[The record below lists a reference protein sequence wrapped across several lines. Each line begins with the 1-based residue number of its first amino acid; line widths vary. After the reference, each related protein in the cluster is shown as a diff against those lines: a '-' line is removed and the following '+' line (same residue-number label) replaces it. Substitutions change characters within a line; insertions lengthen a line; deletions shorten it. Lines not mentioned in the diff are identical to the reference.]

1 MVSAVP
7 AHLVFGGLG
16 VGKTSTILELLK
28 SAPPDQT
35 WAVFINEFG
44 RVPIDPELFNGE
56 ARDDGRLVVH
66 ESRGGCIC
74 CSGALDL
81 AAGIQEI
88 VTKFQPDR
96 LIIEPTGLS
105 NPILLKDQLLK
116 NGNSWGI
123 SLESCIGVLDV
134 RLVGHERFK
143 EMPFVRSIVACSD
156 YILGSKADLAE
167 EGVRTRFVETVSQW
181 IPDLEQIH
189 ISRDMLCDANWI
201 QPTNSSATTF
211 FFQQQEHSQRI
222 LNMEESELPESR
234 GRRFIENSSTHTAL
248 GWIFGANVSFDK
260 QVLLPQIREITA
272 NDARFVR
279 LKGILR
285 TSEGW
290 KVIQYSQ
297 GDVPTS
303 EDCNAREDSRLEII
317 FEGNLADVETIETL
331 IIGSMSSA

>member
-7 AHLVFGGLG
+7 AHLVLGGLG

-35 WAVFINEFG
+35 WAVFVNEFG

-56 ARDDGRLVVH
+56 ARDEGRFVVH

-81 AAGIQEI
+81 AVGIQEI
-88 VTKFQPDR
+88 VTNFQPDR

-116 NGNSWGI
+116 NGDRWGV

-156 YILGSKADLAE
+156 HILGSKADLTDD
-167 EGVRTRFVETVSQW
+167 GVITRFVETVGQW
-181 IPDLEQIH
+181 TPDPAQIH
-189 ISRDMLCDANWI
+189 ISRDMLSDANWT
-201 QPTNSSATTF
+201 QPAGNSAKTF
-211 FFQQQEHSQRI
+211 FFQQQEHSQQI
-222 LNMEESELPESR
+222 LNMEESELPGSR

-248 GWIFGANVSFDK
+248 GWIFSANVSFDK
-260 QVLLPQIREITA
+260 QVLFHQIREITA
-272 NDARFVR
+272 NDARVVR

-285 TSEGW
+285 TSEDW
-290 KVIQYSQ
+290 KVVQYSK
-297 GDVPTS
+297 GDVPTA
-303 EDCNAREDSRLEII
+303 EDCNAREDSRMEII
-317 FEGNLADVETIETL
+317 FEGSSVDANLIEAGITGC
-331 IIGSMSSA
+331 IA